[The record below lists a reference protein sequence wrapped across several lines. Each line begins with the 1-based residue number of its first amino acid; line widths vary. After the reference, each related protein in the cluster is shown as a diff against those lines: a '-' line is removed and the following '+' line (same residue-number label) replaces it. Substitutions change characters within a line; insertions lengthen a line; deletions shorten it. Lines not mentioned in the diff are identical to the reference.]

1 MPNALASAN
10 STLPLLI
17 VHPSEVGGIR
27 RAVEG
32 LVLAEG
38 GVARLCG
45 VRARLLLA
53 LEALLADLRS
63 NDKAMSGDKD
73 RSTETPRTS
82 HLRSNVAVFVY
93 ARFARSFDASSLAAR
108 MTGSASTG
116 AVW

>member
-1 MPNALASAN
+1 MEG
-10 STLPLLI
+10 T
-17 VHPSEVGGIR
+17 R
-27 RAVEG
+27 RR

-38 GVARLCG
+38 GVARLRG

-63 NDKAMSGDKD
+63 NDEAMSGDED
-73 RSTETPRTS
+73 RSTETQRTS

-93 ARFARSFDASSLAAR
+93 ARFARSFDASSFAAR